1 MLQEPYYAHKEL
13 MAELG
18 LTTKKLPSELKAN
31 VITFNQKKRFAKNP
45 DLIIELQNF
54 SELIAGEIQAWHMAN
69 DEPEAVVEE
78 KEIAEE
84 EEVEEEEVEEEE
96 VEEEEAYEQD
106 KVELQQTSDDIEV
119 DNALIRQNEEF
130 EIVGETQDGDPIVD
144 ETPKEEKSNGGWGIN
159 TSW

>member
-18 LTTKKLPSELKAN
+18 LTTKKLPSELKSN

-69 DEPEAVVEE
+69 EETEPIVEEEVVEE
-78 KEIAEE
+78 ETEPIVEETEPITEETEPIAEE
-84 EEVEEEEVEEEE
+84 
-96 VEEEEAYEQD
+96 
-106 KVELQQTSDDIEV
+106 
-119 DNALIRQNEEF
+119 
-130 EIVGETQDGDPIVD
+130 
-144 ETPKEEKSNGGWGIN
+144 TPKAEKSNGGWGID

>member
-18 LTTKKLPSELKAN
+18 LTTKKLPSELKSN

-69 DEPEAVVEE
+69 EETEPIVEEEVVEE
-78 KEIAEE
+78 EVVEEETEPIVEETEPIVEETEPIVEETEPITEETEPIAEE
-84 EEVEEEEVEEEE
+84 TE
-96 VEEEEAYEQD
+96 
-106 KVELQQTSDDIEV
+106 
-119 DNALIRQNEEF
+119 
-130 EIVGETQDGDPIVD
+130 PIAE
-144 ETPKEEKSNGGWGIN
+144 ETPKAEKSNGGWGID

>member
-69 DEPEAVVEE
+69 NEPEAVVEE
-78 KEIAEE
+78 EVVEE
-84 EEVEEEEVEEEE
+84 EVVEEEVVEEEVVEEEEPIVEEEE
-96 VEEEEAYEQD
+96 PIVEEEE
-106 KVELQQTSDDIEV
+106 
-119 DNALIRQNEEF
+119 
-130 EIVGETQDGDPIVD
+130 PIVQETEPIVQ
-144 ETPKEEKSNGGWGIN
+144 ETPKVEKANGGWGID